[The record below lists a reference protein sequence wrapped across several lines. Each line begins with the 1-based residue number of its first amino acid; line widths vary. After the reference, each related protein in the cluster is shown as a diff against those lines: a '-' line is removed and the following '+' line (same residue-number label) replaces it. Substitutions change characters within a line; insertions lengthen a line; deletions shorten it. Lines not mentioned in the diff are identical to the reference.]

1 MEKDVLMYKVK
12 QKHIKMESE
21 TAIVKY
27 STVQIKDNCLLKHKE
42 EVGNGSGKRDFQKTE
57 FKDCMTGFMWG
68 TKEQM
73 DVSIYGST
81 TWEKFELEVH
91 IWGKKS

>member
-21 TAIVKY
+21 TAIVTY

-42 EVGNGSGKRDFQKTE
+42 RG
-57 FKDCMTGFMWG
+57 
-68 TKEQM
+68 
-73 DVSIYGST
+73 
-81 TWEKFELEVH
+81 WEWKWEERFSKNR
-91 IWGKKS
+91 I